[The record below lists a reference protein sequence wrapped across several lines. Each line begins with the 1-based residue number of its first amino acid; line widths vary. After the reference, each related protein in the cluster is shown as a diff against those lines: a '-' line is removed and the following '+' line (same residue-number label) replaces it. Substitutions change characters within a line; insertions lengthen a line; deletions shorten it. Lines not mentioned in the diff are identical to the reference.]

1 MASRLRRS
9 CTRPSDRVP
18 LSSTRLRLARRLTG
32 SLFLGVVLGAP
43 VDVSPGPAAAQTFA
57 DTVSVTEV
65 LVHVVVTARG
75 GAPVTDLEQEDFVVH
90 VDGERVEI
98 TGLRRTLLR
107 EHAANGAA
115 GAFAA
120 EAPAGPPVNIIV
132 YLDEAGTRFF
142 DRRRFLH
149 RVQRE
154 AEALRAWNARFALVT
169 SGDQV
174 RIRVP
179 PTEDLDAVLAAA
191 DALPLPKWRSQQ
203 TGRHFQR
210 AREQIAEV
218 LFAPYGD
225 GCGEGFPQVTAV
237 IRGYEVR
244 ERRRTAERLDALW
257 DVVTAFSGVPGR
269 KVVLY
274 VGNGFAQ
281 VPGEELH
288 DYVQGLCLG
297 AGSGGGA
304 ALLGPGGEL
313 SRLFDQV
320 AAHAN
325 ANNTTLYMLDAGGVP
340 SPFGSV
346 RSWRS
351 NRQGGMAY
359 LSRKT
364 GGRTLFN
371 SNALR
376 PLVDDAE
383 EHLGA
388 SYELAVTVADH
399 KPGELRQIDV
409 ELARPLRN
417 QRYRLAFRRSWQ
429 DKSRD
434 QMIADRLVSTA
445 WLDGDWLA
453 EAANPLNVAMRFEPT
468 TPVEADDDRR
478 RRRRNREDVHELVVR
493 VAIPERAATL
503 LPGPDGDRGTL
514 GLWLMA
520 VERSKGYRTPARRML
535 VELGGPEGLS
545 SHGGFHFVD
554 LGVKLWEGEYTV
566 VLGVVDEPTGAMS
579 VLREATSVPST
590 G

>member
-1 MASRLRRS
+1 MGGA
-9 CTRPSDRVP
+9 
-18 LSSTRLRLARRLTG
+18 ARRLTG
-32 SLFLGVVLGAP
+32 CLLLGVVLCAP
-43 VDVSPGPAAAQTFA
+43 VHAAQEPAAAQTFA
-57 DTVSVTEV
+57 DTVSVTEL
-65 LVHVVVTARG
+65 LVHVVVTGRDG
-75 GAPVTDLEQEDFVVH
+75 DPVTDLEQEDFVVH
-90 VDGERVEI
+90 VDGDRGEI
-98 TGLRRTLLR
+98 TGFRRTLLR
-107 EHAANGAA
+107 EQATNRTA
-115 GAFAA
+115 GAVVA
-120 EAPAGPPVNIIV
+120 EGPRGPPVSVVV

-169 SGDQV
+169 SGDHVQ
-174 RIRVP
+174 IRVP
-179 PTEDLDAVLAAA
+179 PTEDLDAVLAAV
-191 DALPLPKWRSQQ
+191 DALPLPKWRSRQ

-210 AREQIAEV
+210 AREQVGEV

-225 GCGEGFPQVTAV
+225 GCGEGFPQVTALV
-237 IRGYEVR
+237 KGYEVR

-288 DYVQGLCLG
+288 DYVLRHCLG
-297 AGSGGGA
+297 VGSGGGA
-304 ALLGPGGEL
+304 ALLGPGGE
-313 SRLFDQV
+313 SSKLFDQV

-340 SPFGSV
+340 SISHSG
-346 RSWRS
+346 RSWRL
-351 NRQGGMAY
+351 NRQGGMTY

-371 SNALR
+371 SNALG
-376 PLVDDAE
+376 PLLDDAE
-383 EHLGA
+383 EHLDA
-388 SYELAVTVADH
+388 SYELAVAVADQ
-399 KPGELRQIDV
+399 KPGALRQIDV
-409 ELARPLRN
+409 ELAPTLRR
-417 QRYRLAFRRSWQ
+417 QGHRLAYRRSWQ

-434 QMIADRLVSTA
+434 QMIAERLVSTA
-445 WLDGDWLA
+445 WLDGNWLA
-453 EAANPLNVAMRFEPT
+453 EAANPLSVAMRFTAT
-468 TPVEADDDRR
+468 TPLEADGDR
-478 RRRRNREDVHELVVR
+478 RRRRNREEVHELVVR
-493 VAIPERAATL
+493 VAIPELAATL

-520 VERSKGYRTPARRML
+520 VERNKGYRTPVRRML
-535 VELGGPEGLS
+535 LELGGPEGLR

-566 VLGVVDEPTGAMS
+566 VLGVVDEPTGTMS

>member
-1 MASRLRRS
+1 M
-9 CTRPSDRVP
+9 
-18 LSSTRLRLARRLTG
+18 
-32 SLFLGVVLGAP
+32 
-43 VDVSPGPAAAQTFA
+43 
-57 DTVSVTEV
+57 TEV
-65 LVHVVVTARG
+65 LVHVVVTGRG
-75 GAPVTDLEQEDFVVH
+75 GDPVTDLEQEDFVVH
-90 VDGERVEI
+90 VDDERVEI
-98 TGLRRTLLR
+98 TGFRRTLLR
-107 EHAANGAA
+107 EHAQDDAA
-115 GAFAA
+115 GAVVA
-120 EAPAGPPVNIIV
+120 EEPKGTPVNVVV
-132 YLDEAGTRFF
+132 YFDEAGTRFF

-154 AEALRAWNARFALVT
+154 TELLRAWNARFALVT
-169 SGDQV
+169 SGDHV

-191 DALPLPKWRSQQ
+191 DALPTPKWRSRQ
-203 TGRHFQR
+203 TGLHFRR
-210 AREQIAEV
+210 AREQVGEV
-218 LFAPYGD
+218 LTAPYAD
-225 GCGEGFPQVTAV
+225 GCGSGFPQVTGV
-237 IRGYEVR
+237 IKSYEVR
-244 ERRRTAERLDALW
+244 ERRRTAERLEALW

-269 KVVLY
+269 KVLLY

-288 DYVQGLCLG
+288 DHVLQFCLG
-297 AGSGGGA
+297 VGSGEGA
-304 ALLGPGGEL
+304 ALSGPGGEL
-313 SRLFDQV
+313 SRLFDQI

-340 SPFGSV
+340 SIS
-346 RSWRS
+346 RSGRAWRL

-371 SNALR
+371 SNALG
-376 PLVDDAE
+376 PLLDDAE
-383 EHLGA
+383 EHLDA

-399 KPGELRQIDV
+399 KPGTLRQIDV
-409 ELARPLRN
+409 ELAPALRR
-417 QRYRLAFRRSWQ
+417 QRHRLAYRQSWQ

-434 QMIADRLVSTA
+434 QTIAERLVSTA

-453 EAANPLNVAMRFEPT
+453 EAVNPLSVAMRFAPT
-468 TPVEADDDRR
+468 TLLEAEDDRR

-493 VAIPERAATL
+493 VAIPELAATL

-520 VERSKGYRTPARRML
+520 VERNKGYRTPARRML
-535 VELGGPEGLS
+535 LELGGPEGLR

-566 VLGVVDEPTGAMS
+566 VLGVVDEPTGTMS
-579 VLREATSVPST
+579 VLRGSTSVPST

>member
-1 MASRLRRS
+1 MGGA
-9 CTRPSDRVP
+9 
-18 LSSTRLRLARRLTG
+18 ARRLTG
-32 SLFLGVVLGAP
+32 CLLLGVVLCAP
-43 VDVSPGPAAAQTFA
+43 VHAAQEPAAAQTFA
-57 DTVSVTEV
+57 DTVSVTEL
-65 LVHVVVTARG
+65 LVHVVVTGRDG
-75 GAPVTDLEQEDFVVH
+75 DPVTDLEQEDFVVH
-90 VDGERVEI
+90 VDGERVET
-98 TGLRRTLLR
+98 TGFRRTLLR
-107 EHAANGAA
+107 EQATNRTAGAA
-115 GAFAA
+115 VA
-120 EAPAGPPVNIIV
+120 EGPRGPPVSVVV

-169 SGDQV
+169 SGDHVQ
-174 RIRVP
+174 IRVP
-179 PTEDLDAVLAAA
+179 PTEDLGAVLAAA
-191 DALPLPKWRSQQ
+191 DALPLPKWRSRQ

-210 AREQIAEV
+210 AREQVGEV

-225 GCGEGFPQVTAV
+225 GCGEGFPQVTALV
-237 IRGYEVR
+237 KGYETR

-288 DYVQGLCLG
+288 DYVAQFCLG
-297 AGSGGGA
+297 VGSGRGA
-304 ALLGPGGEL
+304 ALLGPGGES

-340 SPFGSV
+340 SLSSSG
-346 RSWRS
+346 RSWRL

-371 SNALR
+371 SNALG
-376 PLVDDAE
+376 PLLDDAE
-383 EHLGA
+383 EHLDA
-388 SYELAVTVADH
+388 SYELAVAVADQ
-399 KPGELRQIDV
+399 KPGALRQIDV
-409 ELARPLRN
+409 ELAPTLRR
-417 QRYRLAFRRSWQ
+417 QGHRLAYRRSWQ

-434 QMIADRLVSTA
+434 QMIAERLVSTA
-445 WLDGDWLA
+445 WLDGNWLA
-453 EAANPLNVAMRFEPT
+453 EAANPLSVVMRFTAT
-468 TPVEADDDRR
+468 TPLEADGDR

-493 VAIPERAATL
+493 VAIPELAATL

-514 GLWLMA
+514 ALWLMA
-520 VERSKGYRTPARRML
+520 VERNKGYRTPVRRML
-535 VELGGPEGLS
+535 LELGGPEGLR

-566 VLGVVDEPTGAMS
+566 VLGVVDEPTGTIS